1 MYVHDVYICMYVY
14 AFVCVCV
21 HVCMCV
27 RICMYV
33 CMHVAYWFEIS
44 SADQE
49 VLGSVLNRC
58 YYCSLSNNLTNVAP
72 LHQAKLVEA
81 TYNFEI

>member
-1 MYVHDVYICMYVY
+1 MYVHNVYICMYVY
-14 AFVCVCV
+14 VFVCTCV

-27 RICMYV
+27 HICM
-33 CMHVAYWFEIS
+33 HIAYWFEVS
-44 SADQE
+44 SPDQE

-72 LHQAKLVEA
+72 LRQAKLVEA
-81 TYNFEI
+81 TYNFEV